1 MEEIRPGALIRVSW
15 IEDPDA
21 DAEWGA
27 HIYDLENN
35 DNNVVMLI
43 QWMPYIRNARN
54 IITFKCLWED
64 KIYYSSTQALLGKL
78 QL

>member
-27 HIYDLENN
+27 HIFDLS
-35 DNNVVMLI
+35 DDDSNVVMLI
-43 QWMPYIRNARN
+43 EWMPYIHNSKN
-54 IITFKCLWED
+54 VITFKCLWED
-64 KIYYSSTQALLGKL
+64 KVYYSSTNALLEKVKP
-78 QL
+78 